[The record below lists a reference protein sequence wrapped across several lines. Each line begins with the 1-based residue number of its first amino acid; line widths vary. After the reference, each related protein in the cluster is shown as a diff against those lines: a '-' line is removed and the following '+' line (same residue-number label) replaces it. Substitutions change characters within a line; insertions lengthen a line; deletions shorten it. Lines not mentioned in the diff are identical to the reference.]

1 MTEFEQQLLQH
12 LQKQADQLTALSLSQ
27 SQTTAALLKIS
38 EQQAAIFRRA
48 VEGTRGRVDEKR
60 YGRAVEAVRGQFERV
75 GGAFGKLLDVSEKL
89 SERLPSPTSTSK

>member
-38 EQQAAIFRRA
+38 EQQAAIFRELSKA
-48 VEGTRGRVDEKR
+48 PEGESMKNAMAGLLKPLEGNLSALEGRS
-60 YGRAVEAVRGQFERV
+60 A
-75 GGAFGKLLDVSEKL
+75 SCWTCPKL

>member
-38 EQQAAIFRRA
+38 EQQAAIFRELSKA
-48 VEGTRGRVDEKR
+48 PEGESMKTLWPGC
-60 YGRAVEAVRGQFERV
+60 
-75 GGAFGKLLDVSEKL
+75 
-89 SERLPSPTSTSK
+89 